1 MIQVL
6 LQFPVYQVFL
16 VLLSIWIGKPESSTS
31 KLEFATG
38 MPPQLRFPTQKAREH
53 FQPWFHNPRWQQ
65 WTCIVK
71 PVICAHTVVCDSL
84 HKPCTASFYLWVHTH
99 CKFCDVL
106 VALTCLGSIKN
117 VFFFFLFWLLLLL
130 LLFPTPISYLGGWNP
145 ASVSIPSSSKRGDA
159 RTNDSATKHPFSII
173 SHFEILC

>member
-38 MPPQLRFPTQKAREH
+38 MPPQLRFPTQKAGEH

-65 WTCIVK
+65 WTYIVK

-117 VFFFFLFWLLLLL
+117 MFFFLSLLTTAATTTLPNSNILLRWMESS
-130 LLFPTPISYLGGWNP
+130 ISL
-145 ASVSIPSSSKRGDA
+145 
-159 RTNDSATKHPFSII
+159 HP
-173 SHFEILC
+173 L